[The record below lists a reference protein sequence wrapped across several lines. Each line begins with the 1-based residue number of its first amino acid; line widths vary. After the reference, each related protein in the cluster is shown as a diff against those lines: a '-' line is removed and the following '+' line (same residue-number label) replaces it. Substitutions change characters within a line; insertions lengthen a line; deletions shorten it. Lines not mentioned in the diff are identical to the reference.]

1 MRRALALV
9 ALLAGAA
16 LLLPAAAR
24 AHATLVEAEPGTQS
38 RLREPPS
45 LIRLRFTE
53 PVTVV
58 PGAIQV
64 LDVHGAGHARAA
76 SVSTDGLVVTAA
88 VSGLERGS
96 SYTVRWRVTSR
107 DGHSPSG
114 VYNFGVGVG
123 PPPPTESVGASATTV
138 KDDLARWALFAALA
152 LVVGPLVVR
161 LAILRGDA
169 PPALERRFHLVPTV
183 AAFAVI
189 DVGVV
194 AFLVRASNALQLPL
208 GDLLYGDLQPFAE
221 QTRFGVAF
229 LVMTVGFAVVAAL
242 LALAWALD
250 RRDLRLPALAL
261 ALLLASGLSLSSH
274 QATEPNATWA
284 SELADWLHLVAACVW
299 VGGLVTLAFVV
310 WPAAAPALRRQAF
323 LGFSRIAI
331 ALVAVLVLAGGY
343 LAVVR
348 LPRVSDLWETGYGR
362 LLLVKVG
369 IVAFA
374 LAWGGIHHLFV
385 RPRIAAGRDPRVRP
399 SLVGETALALVV
411 LLAAAALTNA
421 APPPPPA
428 DQPSA
433 ARPSR

>member
-1 MRRALALV
+1 MRRALAAAALV
-9 ALLAGAA
+9 ACAA

-24 AHATLVEAEPGTQS
+24 AHATLVAAEPGTQS
-38 RLREPPS
+38 RLQQEPS
-45 LIRLRFTE
+45 VIRLRFTE

-58 PGAIQV
+58 PGAVQV
-64 LDVHGAGHARAA
+64 LDLHGAEHAGAV
-76 SVSTDGLVVTAA
+76 SVSGDGLIVTAP
-88 VSGLERGS
+88 VSGLELGS
-96 SYTVRWRVTSR
+96 SYTVRWRVTST

-114 VYNFGVGVG
+114 VYNFGLGVT

-152 LVVGPLVVR
+152 LVVGPLFVR
-161 LAILRGDA
+161 LAILRGDT
-169 PPALERRFHLVPTV
+169 PPALERRFHLVTTI

-189 DVGVV
+189 DVGIV
-194 AFLVRASNALQLPL
+194 AFLVRASNALQLPF

-250 RRDLRLPALAL
+250 RHDLRVPALAL
-261 ALLLASGLSLSSH
+261 SLLLVSGLSLSGH

-310 WPAAAPALRRQAF
+310 WPTAPALRRRAF
-323 LGFSRIAI
+323 LGFSRLALV
-331 ALVAVLVLAGGY
+331 LVAVLVLAGGY

-348 LPRVSDLWETGYGR
+348 LPEVSDLWETGYGR
-362 LLLVKVG
+362 LLLVKLA

-421 APPPPPA
+421 APPPPAA